1 MNKQAIKREFLKAV
15 ISGDR
20 ATAINLR
27 EQLKGKPI
35 IYTHIIADGEA
46 YQIDGELYTPEG
58 FKAKIRQLLEKYDL
72 RFYLLD
78 VNGNTD
84 TRSLGMDQLNDT
96 PGVTGMQIY

>member
-20 ATAINLR
+20 ATAINLK

-46 YQIDGELYTPEG
+46 YQIDGELYTAEG
-58 FKAKIRQLLEKYDL
+58 FKVKITQLLKQYDL

-78 VNGNTD
+78 VNGKTD
-84 TRSLGMDQLNDT
+84 TASLGMDQPT
-96 PGVTGMQIY
+96 HTEVTGMQIC